1 MEKFDVD
8 WRAVKLSLCT
18 GASGAVIGAYLLVQ
32 VFGYVDPARVQLAAG
47 AREAAVMASLA
58 CRCAK
63 EFPARCAKEFPAPP
77 YTRKRMVELKS
88 DHDAHGSNGVF
99 PAELASRAAVKQ
111 TVYGPA
117 EACDALLLRE

>member
-1 MEKFDVD
+1 MERFDVD
-8 WRAVKLSLCT
+8 WQAVKLSLCT

-63 EFPARCAKEFPAPP
+63 EFPAPP
-77 YTRKRMVELKS
+77 DTRKRMVELES
-88 DHDAHGSNGVF
+88 DRDAHGSNGVF
-99 PAELASRAAVKQ
+99 PAELASRPAAKQ
-111 TVYGPA
+111 TVYGLA
-117 EACDALLLRE
+117 EACDALLRE